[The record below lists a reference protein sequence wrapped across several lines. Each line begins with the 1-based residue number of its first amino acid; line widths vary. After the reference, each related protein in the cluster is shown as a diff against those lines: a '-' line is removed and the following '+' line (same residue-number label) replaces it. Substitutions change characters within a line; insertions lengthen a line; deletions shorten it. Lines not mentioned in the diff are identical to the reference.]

1 MKQNGNPTPALNT
14 IEQVWQ
20 FAGQELRPSDFNTAM
35 VHFYRGELSR
45 SNTWRNRLDAT
56 TNWAVVTTGAALSFA
71 FSGRDNPA
79 VVIIVDTIL
88 VLLFLLI
95 EARRYRYY
103 ELWTSRVRLMETN
116 FFASL
121 LTPPFH
127 PQADWAEKVAES
139 LHNPAFTISL
149 GEAFGRRY
157 RRNYAPIFLIL
168 AMGWL
173 FKIALHPEMSSDW
186 AVLLQRAS
194 VGPIPGWVMVLIGVI
209 FHIVLLVVG
218 IVTVGWRESQG
229 EVFDKQSTSWL
240 HRITN
245 LLHRATWEALEIDL
259 PSLPLPRPGQHRPE
273 LVFIISDQGEAIGQQ
288 VMEKT
293 KRGLTALEGKGMYT
307 GQPHSILMCAC
318 NAAQAQ
324 QIKQIVHRVDP
335 AGFVVITDARDI
347 RGRGFRPL
355 ET

>member
-1 MKQNGNPTPALNT
+1 MNQDNDPSPTFDN
-14 IEQVWQ
+14 IEQLWQ

-45 SNTWRNRLDAT
+45 SNTWRNRLDTT

-79 VVIIVDTIL
+79 VVIIVDTML

-121 LTPPFH
+121 LTPPFR
-127 PQADWAEKVAES
+127 PQADWAEKMTES

-149 GEAFGRRY
+149 GEALGRRY

-168 AMGWL
+168 AIGWL
-173 FKIALHPEMSSDW
+173 FKIILHPEVSSDW
-186 AVLLQRAS
+186 DVLLQRAS
-194 VGPIPGWVMVLIGVI
+194 VGPIPGWAIILWGILFQLALMS
-209 FHIVLLVVG
+209 VG
-218 IVTVGWRESQG
+218 IITARWRESQG
-229 EVFDKQSTSWL
+229 EVFDKRGTSWFQ
-240 HRITN
+240 RTAT
-245 LLHRATWEALEIDL
+245 LLHRAVWEALEIDL
-259 PSLPLPRPGQHRPE
+259 PSLPLPRPGQRRPE
-273 LVFIISDQGEAIGQQ
+273 LVFIISDQGQAIGQQ

-293 KRGLTALEGKGMYT
+293 RRGLTALEGKGMYT
-307 GQPHSILMCAC
+307 GQPHTILMCAC
-318 NAAQAQ
+318 TAAQAQ
-324 QIKQIVHRVDP
+324 QIQQIVHQIDP
-335 AGFVVITDARDI
+335 AGFVVITAARAI

>member
-1 MKQNGNPTPALNT
+1 MKHNGNPTPVAN
-14 IEQVWQ
+14 IEQVWEI
-20 FAGQELRPSDFNTAM
+20 AGQELRPSDFNTAM
-35 VHFYRGELSR
+35 VHFYRGELTR

-103 ELWTSRVRLMETN
+103 ELWTSRVRLMETDY
-116 FFASL
+116 FAQL
-121 LTPPFH
+121 LVPPFH
-127 PQADWAEKVAES
+127 PRANWAEKVAES
-139 LHNPAFTISL
+139 LQHPSFTISL

-168 AMGWL
+168 ALGWV
-173 FKIALHPEMSSDW
+173 FKIALHPEMTNDW
-186 AVLLQRAS
+186 GVMLERAS
-194 VGPIPGWVMVLIGVI
+194 VGPIPGWLMVGVGII
-209 FHIVLLVVG
+209 FHIALIIVG
-218 IVTVGWRESQG
+218 LITVGWRESQG
-229 EVFDKQSTSWL
+229 EVFDQQSSNWI
-240 HRITN
+240 HRIAR
-245 LLHRATWEALEIDL
+245 LLQRATWEALEVDL
-259 PSLPLPRPGQHRPE
+259 PSLPLRRMNDRRPE
-273 LVFIISDQGEAIGQQ
+273 LVFIISDRAQEIGHR

-293 KRGLTALEGKGMYT
+293 KRGLTEMEGKGMYT

-324 QIKQIVHRVDP
+324 QIKHIVHDVDP

-347 RGRGFRPL
+347 RGRGFQPL